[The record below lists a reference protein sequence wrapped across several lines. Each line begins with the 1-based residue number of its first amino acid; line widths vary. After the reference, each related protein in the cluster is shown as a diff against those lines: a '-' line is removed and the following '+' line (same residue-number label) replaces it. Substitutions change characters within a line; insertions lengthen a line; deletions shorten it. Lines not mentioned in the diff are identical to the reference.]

1 MAIDTWGV
9 DYVLFDK
16 DKKEITPNY
25 AYRDSRTDG
34 IKEEIDKIIPRA
46 ELFGRTGIQPINF
59 NTIYQLYCDKKSG
72 KLGKAE
78 HFLMIPEYISY
89 RLTGVMKNEYTNAT
103 TGAIVGAKAKS
114 AIQSFWSFW
123 ALRPIFLKSFPYP
136 ATLWAI
142 SATK

>member
-1 MAIDTWGV
+1 MGV
-9 DYVLFDK
+9 DYVLLDK

-89 RLTGVMKNEYTNAT
+89 RLTGVMKNEYTNANGGDSGRRKQKARYRAF
-103 TGAIVGAKAKS
+103 GAFGH
-114 AIQSFWSFW
+114 
-123 ALRPIFLKSFPYP
+123 
-136 ATLWAI
+136 
-142 SATK
+142 